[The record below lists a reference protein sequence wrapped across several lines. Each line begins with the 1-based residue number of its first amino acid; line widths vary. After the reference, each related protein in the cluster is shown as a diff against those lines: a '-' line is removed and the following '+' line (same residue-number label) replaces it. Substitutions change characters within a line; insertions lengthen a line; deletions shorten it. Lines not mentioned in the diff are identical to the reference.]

1 MLPATILKK
10 YQYICILENKTC
22 KTMAIN
28 KEIGSTIHHLIERC
42 KDGAKGYKTASEDIE
57 DKDLKDLFKKYA
69 VQRDSM
75 ITELQDQLAK
85 MGGLDDESS
94 SIEGT
99 VHRAWIDLKSALTS
113 RDRKRVLEECERGED
128 YAVKAYKEA
137 MEKNL
142 PGELSQIVQQQYED
156 VKSAH
161 DHIRSLRDAAK
172 AE

>member
-1 MLPATILKK
+1 MH
-10 YQYICILENKTC
+10 
-22 KTMAIN
+22 KTMENN
-28 KEIGSTIHHLIERC
+28 KEVFDTVHHLIERC

-57 DKDLKDLFKKYA
+57 DKDLKDLFRKYA

-75 ITELQDQLAK
+75 ITELQDQLHK
-85 MGGLDDESS
+85 MGQTDDESS

-137 MEKNL
+137 LDKNL
-142 PGELSQIVQQQYED
+142 PGDLKPIVEQQYKD

-161 DHIRSLRDAAK
+161 DHIRSLRDQAREA
-172 AE
+172 